1 MTSHHRPALLASLVL
16 AITATVV
23 AADKIDPRLAT
34 VRKAFVTAADD
45 LGDDRPVAVCV
56 ADRLARSTPI
66 ETVKTIQEAD
76 VVLTIQN
83 ASVGKHPKAEIVAA
97 LPADGTKLWEG
108 GSKTRGFNL
117 VGRNMTCVI
126 ADDLISNLRDAM
138 KKARDK

>member
-1 MTSHHRPALLASLVL
+1 MADQPVLFGSLVL

-34 VRKAFVTAADD
+34 VRRAFVTAADD
-45 LGDDRPVAVCV
+45 LSDDRQVSACM
-56 ADRLARSTPI
+56 AERLARSTPI

-76 VVLTIQN
+76 VVLTVQN
-83 ASVGKHPKAEIVAA
+83 ASVGTHPKAEIVAA
-97 LPADGTKLWEG
+97 LPADGTKLWG
-108 GSKTRGFNL
+108 GSSKTRGLNL

-126 ADDLISNLRDAM
+126 ADDLISNLRNAM

>member
-1 MTSHHRPALLASLVL
+1 MGDRPTLFASLVL
-16 AITATVV
+16 AITTTVV
-23 AADKIDPRLAT
+23 AADKVDPRLAT

-45 LGDDRPVAVCV
+45 LGDDRPVSACV
-56 ADRLARSTPI
+56 ADRLARSTAI

-76 VVLTIQN
+76 VVITIQN

-97 LPADGTKLWEG
+97 LPADGTKLWVG

-117 VGRNMTCVI
+117 VGRDMTCVI
-126 ADDLISNLRDAM
+126 ADDLISNLRNAM